1 LENDFSKMTKVIE
14 TDVVIVGAGLVG
26 LSAAVAFAKQG
37 KQVTLV
43 DAKPMMHN
51 KSPEW
56 DARIYAISPESEAW
70 LKDLGVW
77 AEVDN
82 SRVCVIDAMDLWH
95 EAKALSLKSSDA
107 NLAKLGVIIEN
118 QNLMATLWQKVNAL
132 EITVITE
139 VNCLKI
145 ENSAEAI
152 KLNLYNQKKQDNQ
165 QQICAQLLVAADGV
179 NSWVRRQLN
188 IGVQYKDFNQTAI
201 VANFSAQK
209 PHQNSAKQW
218 FASHETF
225 ALLPLVGQNVSLV
238 WSLPTERAGELL
250 ELSYEKFTLAVEIH
264 SNYALGDLNLI
275 GDVFAF
281 KLSQQTALATI
292 AERVVLM
299 GDAAHQ
305 VHPMAGQGVNL
316 GFRDVMEL
324 TSLATKLH
332 AMQDLGDDAFLR
344 KYARAR
350 KADTLAMNSLTS
362 VLDALFASDN
372 KMLKHFS
379 NWGFRQLNRQGNIK
393 KLLIQ
398 QVAA

>member
-1 LENDFSKMTKVIE
+1 MSVKKLNHVIE

-43 DAKPMMHN
+43 DAKPMTR
-51 KSPEW
+51 KKTADW

-70 LKDLGVW
+70 LKDLGAW
-77 AEVDN
+77 AEVDE

-95 EAKALSLKSSDA
+95 ETEALSLKSSDA
-107 NLAKLGVIIEN
+107 HLAKLGVILES
-118 QNLMATLWQKVNAL
+118 QNLMFALWQKVTAL
-132 EITVITE
+132 NISVITE
-139 VNCLKI
+139 VNCLQI
-145 ENSAEAI
+145 ENTTEAI
-152 KLNLYNQKKQDNQ
+152 KLQLDNQ
-165 QQICAQLLVAADGV
+165 QEISAQLLVAADGV
-179 NSWVRRQLN
+179 NSWVRQQLN

-201 VANFSAQK
+201 VANFSTEK

-218 FASHETF
+218 FASHETL

-250 ELSYEKFTLAVEIH
+250 ELLHDELTRQVETH
-264 SNYALGDLNLI
+264 AKHALGDLKLL

-316 GFRDVMEL
+316 GFRDVMQL
-324 TSLATKLH
+324 TSLTTKLH
-332 AMQDLGDDAFLR
+332 AMQDLGDAAYLR
-344 KYARAR
+344 QYARAR
-350 KADTLAMNSLTS
+350 KADTLAMNTLTS
-362 VLDALFASDN
+362 GLDALFASNN
-372 KMLKHFS
+372 KLVKQFT
-379 NWGFRQLNRQGNIK
+379 NWGLRQLNHQASVK

>member
-1 LENDFSKMTKVIE
+1 MNHVIE

-37 KQVTLV
+37 RQVTLV
-43 DAKPMMHN
+43 DAKPIMQQ
-51 KSPEW
+51 KSAEW

-77 AEVDN
+77 SEVDE
-82 SRVCVIDAMDLWH
+82 SRVCAIDAMDLWH
-95 EAKALSLKSSDA
+95 EAETLSLKSSDA

-118 QNLMATLWQKVNAL
+118 QNLMAALWQKVTAL
-132 EITVITE
+132 EIAVITE
-139 VNCLKI
+139 VNCLQL
-145 ENSAEAI
+145 ENSAEVI
-152 KLNLYNQKKQDNQ
+152 MLQLDNQ
-165 QQICAQLLVAADGV
+165 QQISAQLLVAADGV
-179 NSWVRRQLN
+179 NSWVRQRLN

-201 VANFSAQK
+201 VANFSTQK

-218 FASHETF
+218 FASHETL

-238 WSLPTERAGELL
+238 WSVPTERAGKLL
-250 ELSYEKFTLAVEIH
+250 KLSADDLTRQVETYSKH
-264 SNYALGDLNLI
+264 LLGDLTLI
-275 GDVFAF
+275 SDVFSF
-281 KLSQQTALATI
+281 KLSQQTALTMTSERI
-292 AERVVLM
+292 ALV

-324 TSLATKLH
+324 THLATKLH
-332 AMQDLGDDAFLR
+332 LMQNVGDNAYLR
-344 KYARAR
+344 QYARSR
-350 KADTLAMNSLTS
+350 KADTLTMNVLTS
-362 VLDALFASDN
+362 GLDALFASDS
-372 KMLKHFS
+372 KIFKQLAKL
-379 NWGFRQLNRQGNIK
+379 GLRQLNRQRSVK

>member
-1 LENDFSKMTKVIE
+1 MINVVE

-43 DAKPMMHN
+43 DAKPMMH
-51 KSPEW
+51 KKITEW
-56 DARIYAISPESEAW
+56 DARIFAISPESEAW

-77 AEVDN
+77 SEVDE
-82 SRVCVIDAMDLWH
+82 SRLCAIDAMDLWH
-95 EAKALSLKSSDA
+95 EPEALTLKSSDA

-118 QNLMATLWQKVNAL
+118 QNLIFALWQKVTAL
-132 EITVITE
+132 EITVITG
-139 VNCLKI
+139 VNCLQI

-152 KLNLYNQKKQDNQ
+152 KLRLDKPSKQVNHKKQDNQ
-165 QQICAQLLVAADGV
+165 QQISAKLLLAADGV
-179 NSWVRRQLN
+179 NSWVRNQLN
-188 IGVQYKDFNQTAI
+188 IGVQYKDFHQTAI
-201 VANFSAQK
+201 VANFSTEK

-218 FASHETF
+218 FASHETL

-238 WSLPTERAGELL
+238 WSLPTERAGKLL
-250 ELSYEKFTLAVEIH
+250 ELSHDELTRQLEIH
-264 SNYALGDLNLI
+264 AQHALGDLKLI

-281 KLSQQTALATI
+281 KLSQQTALASTT
-292 AERVVLM
+292 ERVVLM

-332 AMQDLGDDAFLR
+332 AMQDIGDEAFLR
-344 KYARAR
+344 QYARAR

-362 VLDALFASDN
+362 GLDALFASDH
-372 KMLKHFS
+372 KMLKQLT
-379 NWGFRQLNRQGNIK
+379 NLGLRQLNRQTSIK

-398 QVAA
+398 QAAA

>member
-1 LENDFSKMTKVIE
+1 MTKVIE

-37 KQVTLV
+37 KSVSLV
-43 DAKPMMHN
+43 DAKPKMGE
-51 KSPEW
+51 KTADW

-77 AEVDN
+77 AEVDD
-82 SRVCVIDAMDLWH
+82 SRVCAIDEMDLWL
-95 EAKALSLKSSDA
+95 EAEALSLKSGDA
-107 NLAKLGVIIEN
+107 NLSKLGVIIEN
-118 QNLMATLWQKVNAL
+118 QNLMAALWQKVTTL
-132 EITVITE
+132 EIAVISE

-152 KLNLYNQKKQDNQ
+152 KLKFYNQKKQDNQ
-165 QQICAQLLVAADGV
+165 QQISAQLLLAADGV
-179 NSWVRRQLN
+179 NSWVRNQFN

-201 VANFSAQK
+201 VANFSCQK
-209 PHQNSAKQW
+209 PHQHSAKQW
-218 FASHETF
+218 FASHETL
-225 ALLPLVGQNVSLV
+225 ALLPLVGQNVSIV
-238 WSLPTERAGELL
+238 WSLPTDRAGELL
-250 ELSYEKFTLAVEIH
+250 ELSNDEFTHALEIH
-264 SNYALGDLNLI
+264 TNYALGDLNLI
-275 GDVFAF
+275 GEVFAY
-281 KLSQQTALATI
+281 KLCQQTALVTTV
-292 AERVVLM
+292 ERLVLM

-332 AMQDLGDDAFLR
+332 VMQDLGDEAFLR
-344 KYARAR
+344 QYARAR

-362 VLDALFASDN
+362 GLDSLFASDR
-372 KMLKHFS
+372 KMLKHFTK
-379 NWGFRQLNRQGNIK
+379 WGFRQLNRQGNIK